1 MANGTKV
8 YNIKINGLQESVSAA
23 DALISKLNDLE
34 KRLNALGSKGISV
47 GGGTSASKELNAQ
60 ASLLDKIAREELKV
74 EEARDK
80 NYQYLVKIKDEL
92 KQVTT
97 AQKAAAAASKLDDNA
112 YNLDTMEGM
121 KAKLKDIKAVMQTT
135 PTGSTL
141 FSELSNQAE
150 QLTSDLKKI
159 EEEYGTF
166 GRNVGN
172 YKSAFEGLTEIT
184 VKVGDV
190 ERSFKNAKQASNQ
203 LKNELKALGNQ
214 GKVNTKEYRDLAEA
228 IDELE
233 RKTGGMSQTM
243 DGLLNAMQSMTA
255 LASIS
260 GGFSAFFGVKDN
272 DIQQSIQRLVAL
284 QNVLQGIEVLRK
296 QMQTNKGIGAI
307 LAEGNSAVDR
317 FVASLTNAKI
327 ETEGLT
333 MASRG
338 ATIAVRTLST
348 ALKAVGVG
356 IAIAGITAL
365 VSLFSKA
372 GKYMAD
378 GADAASLFN
387 ARMEKLNKTYSERN
401 DLLKAQYVNGE
412 IDRETFLNGTI
423 SNQNDYLKENIK
435 LLKERSSLGGWAKS
449 IGELWGGKGVDVENG
464 GERTVT
470 KIQMFPKGGGIFG
483 ISRETINSIDEAKKK
498 FNELNKEINDGVGF
512 WDNLFGTTKRNQVT
526 VGNQILSDFIKRVGE
541 VDFNSENAKKDVEAL
556 YNEMNRDDALQSI
569 LLNLDKFIPDEES
582 VRAIQNITNALID
595 SYDRLSTESAKFK
608 NAKGQWEIDA
618 MPSGYA
624 KSKAELDRQQAEEEA
639 QWSGNSSA
647 MEAIAKKYA
656 QRRAEL
662 WKGEKKAILDS
673 DDELMR
679 LRIEKMRE
687 GYAKTL
693 AELELEKK
701 QRIRQAEESER
712 DVQAK
717 IQAIEELFE
726 EKRLQA
732 YKDFREQIVDVEKD
746 FKKSIEEINNEIANL
761 RFDTSS
767 MSEDDA
773 FEKRLEAYKQQL
785 IEIENISSSL
795 NSKISANYFSKK
807 TNEMFGLT
815 PEDINTII
823 PEQFETVLDLTEN
836 FYSDQFNIEKE
847 HYEKHLDLEKSRLS
861 FDLENRKKEYDDEY
875 EAMRE
880 ELLKQRQY
888 EVDSLVA
895 DDNYEQNK
903 EAILQKYNALEL
915 SAEQAHND
923 RKIALEENYKQQITT
938 LVNETNAN
946 IQESNASRFDQE
958 IRSYER
964 YFQTLQSVQ
973 SQQPTKDRSGWGI
986 VDIKTTRDNFKAA
999 LDGYKELSNR
1009 LQEEKKKL
1017 KTAMDKGEIT
1027 FVEFTQA
1034 NAQIEQ
1040 LESNIAKSADEINK
1054 NLKNVIGE
1062 FIASINTYIQALG
1075 NGLQNIL
1082 SQVYAN
1088 QDAAFEK
1095 EKETL
1100 QKHLE
1105 EYEEALKNQ
1114 QDLTK
1119 KYSDNINSIEDELSE
1134 ARGDRR
1140 QQLIDMLNQQKAA
1153 QRASLN
1159 EEKKIEKEK
1168 EAMEARQEQLEQE
1181 QKRREHKRAITDAII
1196 SAALAV
1202 VNGLATKP
1210 FVPVGIAM
1218 GSLAAALGAVQVAL
1232 IKSQKYANGGLLE
1245 GKSHSQGGIKTTIGN
1260 RPIELE
1266 GNEYVIRKSSTK
1278 ENLNLLDFINRSE
1291 KKLSLSDFIDFYGS
1305 GRAKESIKKNMPK
1318 TRFADGG
1325 VIPSLRTDISLNNRF
1340 INALEQYADRPS
1352 VVSVVEIMDKENEV
1366 KNVRA
1371 IAGLDD

>member
-47 GGGTSASKELNAQ
+47 GGGSSASKELNAQ

-150 QLTSDLKKI
+150 QLTTDLKKI

-228 IDELE
+228 IAELD

-272 DIQQSIQRLVAL
+272 DIQKSIQRLVAL

-401 DLLKAQYVNGE
+401 DLLKAQYINGE

-449 IGELWGGKGVDVENG
+449 IGEAIGGSGVNVENPL
-464 GERTVT
+464 
-470 KIQMFPKGGGIFG
+470 PKGGINLGNLITSWLSPEK
-483 ISRETINSIDEAKKK
+483 IRTIDDAKKK
-498 FNELNKEINDGVGF
+498 FKEVNDKIKEGASLWDTLTFRTQYWSRVQTTMGNAVLADFVKRIGEIDLN
-512 WDNLFGTTKRNQVT
+512 
-526 VGNQILSDFIKRVGE
+526 SD
-541 VDFNSENAKKDVEAL
+541 DAKKEVEAL
-556 YNEMNRDDALQSI
+556 YNEMNRDDVLQSV
-569 LLNLDKFIPDEES
+569 LLNLDAYLPDEAS
-582 VRAIQNITNALID
+582 VRSIQNITNALID

-608 NAKGQWEIDA
+608 KAKGQWDIDA
-618 MPSGYA
+618 MQSGYG
-624 KSKAELDRQQAEEEA
+624 KSLKELERQEAEERQQWIGNEEA
-639 QWSGNSSA
+639 QT
-647 MEAIAKKYA
+647 AIAKKYA

-662 WKGEKKAILDS
+662 WKGERKAILDS

-732 YKDFREQIVDVEKD
+732 YKDFREKIVDVEKD

-761 RFDTSS
+761 GFDTAS

-785 IEIENISSSL
+785 TEIEDISSSL

-815 PEDINTII
+815 AEDINTII
-823 PEQFETVLDLTEN
+823 PEQFEKVLDLTEN
-836 FYSDQFNIEKE
+836 FYSEQYRIEKE
-847 HYEKHLDLEKSRLS
+847 HYNEHLKLEKSRLS

-888 EVDSLVA
+888 EVDSIVA
-895 DDNYEQNK
+895 DENYEQNK
-903 EAILQKYNALEL
+903 EQILQKYNALEL
-915 SAEQAHND
+915 SALEAHNG
-923 RKIALEENYKQQITT
+923 RKKALEENYAQQITA

-986 VDIKTTRDNFKAA
+986 VDIKTTRENFKAA
-999 LDGYKELSNR
+999 LDGYKELSKR
-1009 LQEEKKKL
+1009 LQQEKRKL
-1017 KTAMDKGEIT
+1017 KEAMDKGKIT

-1062 FIASINTYIQALG
+1062 FISSINTYIQALG

-1105 EYEEALKNQ
+1105 EYEEALKSQ

-1119 KYSDNINSIEDELSE
+1119 KYSDNINSIEDELSN

-1210 FVPVGIAM
+1210 FLPVGLAM

-1232 IKSQKYANGGLLE
+1232 IKSQKYKDGGVID
-1245 GKSHSQGGIKTTIGN
+1245 GASHSSGGVKVLGGRAEVEGGEFITNKQTTAKN
-1260 RPIELE
+1260 
-1266 GNEYVIRKSSTK
+1266 VQ
-1278 ENLNLLDFINRSE
+1278 LLDFINS
-1291 KKLSLSDFIDFYGS
+1291 KKKKVDLNDLIEFYG
-1305 GRAKESIKKNMPK
+1305 GGMKKQIRSVK
-1318 TRFADGG
+1318 TKFANGG
-1325 VIPSLRTDISLNNRF
+1325 QLPSLRNDISVNNRF
-1340 INALEQYADRPS
+1340 VNALEQYADRPS
-1352 VVSVVEIMDKENEV
+1352 VVSVVEIIDKEQEV
-1366 KNVRA
+1366 RNVRA